1 MDDSGKE
8 SRLIRDLEEKIQRNE
23 DRIKELTR
31 ALYGYPE
38 LGQRGFREEME
49 RQLELIRV
57 DVSTAKQMCED
68 LRQERRDELSER
80 RGLRKAVGYT
90 GITNF
95 VTLLMLIGLI
105 LSLWQGIFGS

>member
-1 MDDSGKE
+1 MTDPQKDKV
-8 SRLIRDLEEKIQRNE
+8 IRDLEEKIQRNE
-23 DRIKELTR
+23 DRLKELTR

-49 RQLELIRV
+49 RQLEVVKTEVGATRE
-57 DVSTAKQMCED
+57 MCED

-95 VTLLMLIGLI
+95 VTLIMLIGLI
-105 LSLWQGIFGS
+105 LALWRGIFGA

>member
-1 MDDSGKE
+1 M
-8 SRLIRDLEEKIQRNE
+8 
-23 DRIKELTR
+23 R

-38 LGQRGFREEME
+38 LGQEGFRQEIKRELEEVKGE
-49 RQLELIRV
+49 TRTTKKL
-57 DVSTAKQMCED
+57 CED

-95 VTLLMLIGLI
+95 VTLVMLVGLI
-105 LSLWQGIFGS
+105 FALWQGIFGV